1 MHIQPGSI
9 QRRKYI
15 PTSDYFKLMAE
26 QKRRSF
32 IGLSLATW
40 ADEAIERRLTEL
52 EALERRGFVYLGE
65 KNWIEAYFNENKS
78 KELNSYDA
86 WVRRN
91 FNRFLHLEFT
101 IDENYPTYSVQEEA
115 PTIWKAY
122 IRDLKDL
129 LLGFSELE
137 YPAYMDLD
145 DLEIFVAGTQQ
156 SPSAAYLCQAFE
168 FLHNFE
174 YALSTQSVNPISPRP
189 ISVTGI
195 DITNPTDPGLWELN
209 VISEYGSEWDQ
220 TFVNGLVWR
229 AG

>member
-1 MHIQPGSI
+1 MHVQPGSK
-9 QRRKYI
+9 QVRQYI
-15 PTSDYFKLMAE
+15 PTTDYFQLMAE
-26 QKRRSF
+26 QKRRSY

-40 ADEAIERRLTEL
+40 ADEAIERRLAEL
-52 EALERRGFVYLGE
+52 KALEQRGFVYLGE
-65 KNWIEAYFNENKS
+65 KNWINAYYEERKS

-91 FNRFLHLEFT
+91 FSRFLQLEFT
-101 IDENYPTYSVQEEA
+101 IDENYPTYPVAEEA

-122 IRDLKDL
+122 MDAKEFL
-129 LLGFSELE
+129 LSFSELA
-137 YPAYMDLD
+137 YPAYTDID
-145 DLEIFVAGTQQ
+145 DLEVFVAGTKEA
-156 SPSAAYLCQAFE
+156 PSAAYLCQAFE

-174 YALSTQSVNPISPRP
+174 YALSTQPVNPRDPRP

-195 DITNPTDPGLWELN
+195 DVTNPTDPGLWELN

-220 TFVNGLVWR
+220 TFVNGVVWR

>member
-1 MHIQPGSI
+1 MHVQPHSK
-9 QRRKYI
+9 QVRQYI
-15 PTSDYFKLMAE
+15 PTADYFQLMAE
-26 QKRRSF
+26 QKRRSY

-40 ADEAIERRLTEL
+40 ADEAIERRLAEL
-52 EALERRGFVYLGE
+52 ESLEQRGFVYLGE
-65 KNWIEAYFNENKS
+65 KNWINTYYEENKS

-91 FNRFLHLEFT
+91 FSRFLQLEFT
-101 IDENYPTYSVQEEA
+101 IDKNYPTYPVQEEV
-115 PTIWKAY
+115 PIIWKAY
-122 IRDLKDL
+122 IGDLKDL

-145 DLEIFVAGTQQ
+145 DLEIFVAGTKHN
-156 SPSAAYLCQAFE
+156 PSAAYLCQAFE
-168 FLHNFE
+168 FLHNLE
-174 YALSTQSVNPISPRP
+174 YALSTQSVNPRAPRP

-195 DITNPTDPGLWELN
+195 DVTNPTDPGLWELN

-220 TFVNGLVWR
+220 TFVNGRVWR